1 MSKRASM
8 EEVELFQG
16 GPRKA
21 LHPIKIITSP
31 QEGQAVDLPVA
42 DIRPDPNQPR
52 KVFSKESIASLANS
66 ILDKGLFQPISVRP
80 DPERTDGFIV
90 VMGERRWRA
99 HQHAGLPTI
108 RAFIIPVDDPNEA
121 FELALIENVQR
132 EDLNPLEEAEGVAE
146 LIKRRGYKQKE
157 VARVICRSEP
167 HVSQLMKLTRI
178 PTEVKE
184 KLLTSKLSQDHLFR
198 IAEQPTPESML
209 RLFNRVVRAGLNVR
223 ETRKAAKEEALP
235 PKQHPLVHTFKR
247 IEKTITQARID
258 GLNQLAGEDRKQVTE
273 ILETIRVQIEQAQQQ
288 LSESSK
294 GQQKLST

>member
-21 LHPIKIITSP
+21 LHPIKTITSP
-31 QEGQAVDLPVA
+31 QEGQAVDLPIA

-52 KVFSKESIASLANS
+52 KVFSEVSIASLARS
-66 ILDKGLFQPISVRP
+66 IQDKGLFQPISVRP
-80 DPERTDGFIV
+80 DPERTGGFIV

-157 VARVICRSEP
+157 AAKVICRSEP

-184 KLLTSKLSQDHLFR
+184 KVLTSKLSQDHLFR

-209 RLFNRVVRAGLNVR
+209 KLFNRVVRAGLNVR
-223 ETRKAAKEEALP
+223 ETRKAAKDEALP
-235 PKQHPLVHTFKR
+235 PKQHPLVNTFKS
-247 IEKTITQARID
+247 IENTITKARMD
-258 GLNQLAGEDRKQVTE
+258 GLDLLAGEDRKQVSE
-273 ILETIRVQIEQAQQQ
+273 LLEVIKKQIEQAQQQ
-288 LSESSK
+288 LLEGGK